1 MKPLS
6 RLFAIAALTI
16 ALVFVAHIQ
25 VFADTYYTATFT
37 GGVQW
42 PTGGGSFDGITWDP
56 AGVSGNFVYDGTLIP
71 GPGTGWVNVFF
82 DNTSAGGFP
91 DVGSIPAGTLF
102 TIHLGATP
110 LTFTFA
116 DANLEPFSFPPY
128 HDAAI
133 QYNNGNFN
141 GFFFVADFQYGGSS
155 YRFDDEGGTWGIYLL
170 VGGIPSTEYAYGYIN
185 NMTATGPYAPPSPPV
200 PVPPTVLLLGP
211 GLAGLAAM
219 RGISWGSRPSL

>member
-116 DANLEPFSFPPY
+116 DANLEPYNTTMATSMASFLS
-128 HDAAI
+128 
-133 QYNNGNFN
+133 QT
-141 GFFFVADFQYGGSS
+141 S
-155 YRFDDEGGTWGIYLL
+155 
-170 VGGIPSTEYAYGYIN
+170 
-185 NMTATGPYAPPSPPV
+185 NMAV
-200 PVPPTVLLLGP
+200 LRTVLTTKVGHGASIFL
-211 GLAGLAAM
+211 
-219 RGISWGSRPSL
+219 